1 MRERMD
7 RMSGLSFGRLYL
19 SAEELR
25 FKETFVSR
33 WLNRHGEWRGA
44 RQDILSADV
53 VKRLGTNGPGL
64 KLVIRKRD
72 GGEVIFV
79 GKNMHIALSKV
90 RAWMPENDQSQSDAG
105 AMVSPSST
113 QGGFRQ
119 TMHVLVAALL
129 ILLALPPGGFFIGYF
144 VVGKHLIDGL
154 LGAFVGLILYGFI
167 LHVILGPLIF
177 ALRKKIQ
184 RWLSVAV
191 VAPRRSSAT
200 LGVAVAVVS
209 LLYLS
214 LSAFRPPRP
223 FLPSLVSGLQV
234 GDAGLEPRTSNLEP
248 VRVPRWSAVAAD
260 GVTAP

>member
-1 MRERMD
+1 
-7 RMSGLSFGRLYL
+7 MSGLSFGRLYL

-184 RWLSVAV
+184 R
-191 VAPRRSSAT
+191 
-200 LGVAVAVVS
+200 
-209 LLYLS
+209 
-214 LSAFRPPRP
+214 
-223 FLPSLVSGLQV
+223 
-234 GDAGLEPRTSNLEP
+234 
-248 VRVPRWSAVAAD
+248 
-260 GVTAP
+260 